1 MTQIMIQIIMIVS
14 AIFLLGSTIHSTQFH
29 LRNYFRS
36 KKSDSTLSSGDLEG
50 SGQGAA
56 VYKTARVVEIVVFQ
70 VIKLSVAIALICYLI
85 LGYSSGK

>member
-1 MTQIMIQIIMIVS
+1 MVQIIMILT
-14 AIFLLGSTIHSTQFH
+14 AAFLLGSTVYSTQFH

-36 KKSDSTLSSGDLEG
+36 KKSDPTLSGDSDG
-50 SGQGAA
+50 PGQSAV

>member
-1 MTQIMIQIIMIVS
+1 MTQIMIQIIMIVT

-36 KKSDSTLSSGDLEG
+36 KKSDSTLSGDLEEP
-50 SGQGAA
+50 GQSAV

>member
-1 MTQIMIQIIMIVS
+1 MTQIMIQIIMIVT

-29 LRNYFRS
+29 LRNNFRS
-36 KKSDSTLSSGDLEG
+36 KKSESTLSGDIEG
-50 SGQGAA
+50 PGQGSV